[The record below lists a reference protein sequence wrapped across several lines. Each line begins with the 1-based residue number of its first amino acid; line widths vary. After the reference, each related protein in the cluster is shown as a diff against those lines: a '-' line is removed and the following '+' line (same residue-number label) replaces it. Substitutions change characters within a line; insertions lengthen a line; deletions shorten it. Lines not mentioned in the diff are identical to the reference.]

1 MYYAFDASF
10 GDYFGSNGEFAVQ
23 QAFDL
28 LNGVM
33 NGQANN
39 SLYLYS
45 PTNGLRGDTNGSPAI
60 TLFPT
65 NSVDNYSANL
75 AEFPFNSEGE
85 NYTASALG
93 LLDLKSMTLSVL
105 MEQLGLADSVRY
117 VWALHNRYTG
127 LVRGI
132 LQRAR
137 AWLQYRIH
145 SRAKKF

>member
-10 GDYFGSNGEFAVQ
+10 SDYFGSNGEFAVQ

-33 NGQANN
+33 NGQGNN
-39 SLYLYS
+39 ALYLYS

-65 NSVDNYSANL
+65 NSLDNYSANL
-75 AEFPFNSEGE
+75 TEFPFNSEGE

-93 LLDLKSMTLSVL
+93 LLDVKSINPGRAHGTVGAGGFGSLH
-105 MEQLGLADSVRY
+105 LGLAQSVHRY
-117 VWALHNRYTG
+117 H
-127 LVRGI
+127 RGI

-137 AWLQYRIH
+137 AGLQ
-145 SRAKKF
+145 